1 MKVDGKDMRPIWF
14 DMESKM
20 VQVIDQR
27 FLPHKLII
35 KDLNT
40 VDVTIHAIKEMV
52 VRGAPLIGATGALG
66 VYVSLVQEKNKGADN
81 GYLVSECRR
90 LKAA

>member
-14 DMESKM
+14 DKAKKT

-27 FLPHKLII
+27 LLPHEFTVL
-35 KDLNT
+35 DLNT
-40 VDVTIHAIKEMV
+40 VNDVIHAIKEMV

-66 VYVSLVQEKNKGADN
+66 VYVSLVQENTG
-81 GYLVSECRR
+81 GRIMTT
-90 LKAA
+90 LKPNVTV